1 MGDQRQPGS
10 LKLGGVKSLN
20 RRLFGVVLT
29 MTGIAMLA
37 SPIRRYRAVWHVTVG
52 DKPARSRV
60 LRGGAYVSS
69 STVMLQAL
77 RSGERRPD
85 AELRSLVGL
94 TLIGSG
100 LMFIV
105 MPGELQIPQ
114 PTARGGRPG
123 AP

>member
-1 MGDQRQPGS
+1 M
-10 LKLGGVKSLN
+10 KSLN
-20 RRLFGVVLT
+20 RPLFGFVLT
-29 MTGIAMLA
+29 VTGIAMLA

-52 DKPARSRV
+52 DKPARRRI
-60 LRGGAYVSS
+60 LHGGAHVSS
-69 STVMLQAL
+69 STVLLQAL

-105 MPGELQIPQ
+105 TPGELQILQ
-114 PTARGGRPG
+114 PTAYGRQPPSTS
-123 AP
+123 A